1 VAPNATRA
9 RAAVTTVFFLNGMVF
24 VSWYSRLPD
33 IQDKLDIGPG
43 TLGLTLIGA
52 PVGLLLAQPLTG
64 ALASTVGS
72 RRLVA
77 AGPLWLAAGVAPALA
92 VSAPTLALGAFAV
105 GFANGVLDVSM
116 NVEGLVVERA
126 SGKRIFNSLHAAFSF
141 GALTGAALGGLAAGA
156 GLEPLPHLAIMVAF
170 GAVAAT
176 LAARG
181 LPPAEGEPPPEGPR
195 FARPSRRL
203 AALGAIAFCALLA
216 EGAVFDWSGI
226 YIRRETDAAIG
237 LAPAGLAAF
246 NLAMAFGRLSADA
259 AAARFGA
266 PTLGR
271 AGALVAAA
279 GLGGGL
285 ILGSAGGAIAGF
297 AVMGIGLAAVFP
309 LAVRAAGYDPSI
321 SGPAVAAI
329 SSVGYAGFLTGPPA
343 IGALAESLGLGGALA
358 CVCALLV
365 VAAAL
370 AGHLSTRARAVA

>member
-1 VAPNATRA
+1 
-9 RAAVTTVFFLNGMVF
+9 MVF

-64 ALASTVGS
+64 ALAATVGS

-141 GALTGAALGGLAAGA
+141 GALTGAAIGGLAAGA

-181 LPPAEGEPPPEGPR
+181 LSG
-195 FARPSRRL
+195 ARPMRRSGWRRRASPRSTSRWPS
-203 AALGAIAFCALLA
+203 GACLPTPL
-216 EGAVFDWSGI
+216 
-226 YIRRETDAAIG
+226 RRG
-237 LAPAGLAAF
+237 
-246 NLAMAFGRLSADA
+246 SARRRSA
-259 AAARFGA
+259 
-266 PTLGR
+266 GR
-271 AGALVAAA
+271 AR
-279 GLGGGL
+279 
-285 ILGSAGGAIAGF
+285 SSR
-297 AVMGIGLAAVFP
+297 P
-309 LAVRAAGYDPSI
+309 RAW
-321 SGPAVAAI
+321 
-329 SSVGYAGFLTGPPA
+329 
-343 IGALAESLGLGGALA
+343 AEA
-358 CVCALLV
+358 
-365 VAAAL
+365 
-370 AGHLSTRARAVA
+370 